1 MTAQAG
7 KVNKQLQ
14 YKYWRIPQEVKTIHE
29 IKFGQL
35 IEHNIAWD
43 ISFFLK
49 NNTQNAVEILLPDP
63 FLRSQNWPYLWIN
76 SVRFYKACF
85 YCMTNWGLS

>member
-7 KVNKQLQ
+7 KVNKQSQ

-29 IKFGQL
+29 MKFGQL

-43 ISFFLK
+43 NFFFEK
-49 NNTQNAVEILLPDP
+49 
-63 FLRSQNWPYLWIN
+63 
-76 SVRFYKACF
+76 
-85 YCMTNWGLS
+85 